1 MMKKTASGRSLWIHL
16 AVLAGYVLITAV
28 IQMVP
33 LTGFLRL
40 TAQILR
46 LLMVAGALRV
56 LLPPEVLPKTRIH
69 LHSGEIYRVMTLGAM
84 LSGPALLLFAAETG
98 ILRMLRLNPQ
108 ILSGDLPRMMP
119 CLLISSGEA
128 VAVEMLARRE
138 SFSGTGTSRR
148 ALRLVSYGVMG
159 PGTPV
164 FNLLFGLV
172 ADRMEVLTGGFT
184 GPLLLHVVLRCTL
197 SMEWT
202 SGLIAM
208 AQGGSLL
215 LTTALTAMSF
225 GAVAGLRKAHR
236 MAWSRDTVKISP
248 FRMGGLTGKMLL
260 LCGACVLLA
269 ILSAEVVPG

>member
-1 MMKKTASGRSLWIHL
+1 MMKKVASGHSLWIHL
-16 AVLAGYVLITAV
+16 AVLAAYVLITAL
-28 IQMVP
+28 IQMIP

-46 LLMVAGALRV
+46 FLIVAGALRV
-56 LLPPEVLPKTRIH
+56 ILPSDALPKTRIH
-69 LHSGEIYRVMTLGAM
+69 LHAGEIYRVMTLGAM

-98 ILRMLRLNPQ
+98 VLRMLRLNPL

-119 CLLISSGEA
+119 FLLLSTGEA
-128 VAVEMLARRE
+128 VVVEMLVRRGGIT
-138 SFSGTGTSRR
+138 GTETSRR
-148 ALRLVSYGVMG
+148 AMRLVSYGVMG

-172 ADRMEVLTGGFT
+172 ADRLEVLTGGFT
-184 GPLLLHVVLRCTL
+184 GPLLLHVVLRSTL

-208 AQGGSLL
+208 AQRGSQLL
-215 LTTALTAMSF
+215 SIVLVAMSF
-225 GAVAGLRKAHR
+225 GAVAALRTVHR
-236 MAWSRDTVKISP
+236 MTWSRESVKVSP
-248 FRMGGLTGKMLL
+248 LRIRGLMGKMLL